1 MYDFHKVPH
10 LQQGVLLSTSSNPEI
25 EVWEFSCANFK
36 KNRPDLL
43 IFVTRKRNRDRQEAD
58 ADPVNLGALV
68 KEISSIKK
76 HQMNISA
83 DLRNLHRDNEI
94 IWQETLEAREKH
106 QKHQKVITKILQFL
120 TVVFSNDHKT
130 LTNLDNEEILNN
142 SGQSQQSTATN
153 NNINNTKNLSKPI
166 SECNVSKRDSSCDS
180 ALGNSDSG
188 AASSDSDGDDDSKL
202 TCTHLQG
209 CKYFYLLHFMFCT
222 YFID

>member
-1 MYDFHKVPH
+1 MYDFHKIPH

-43 IFVTRKRNRDRQEAD
+43 ILVTRKRNRDRQEAD

-153 NNINNTKNLSKPI
+153 NNNNTKNLSKSI

-188 AASSDSDGDDDSKL
+188 AASSDSDGNDDSKP
-202 TCTHLQG
+202 TCTHLHG
-209 CKYFYLLHFMFCT
+209 CKYFYLLHFYVVYLF
-222 YFID
+222 D